1 MKYLKVAAVVA
12 LAALAFACA
21 PKIPQADIDAA
32 TAAFND
38 AKTAQA
44 DVYAPDAFKTASAAN
59 DTLQADLTAKAYGK
73 AKTDAKALLD
83 ASNTAKS
90 GVDAGK
96 AAMQTAVDGIVA
108 AINADLPVVQK
119 EIAKAARYGR
129 KAKVD
134 VKSLRALVAQA
145 KTGLA
150 DIKTSYDAGNIGD
163 ADAKATALQATVE
176 GARKQLEDAGYKA

>member
-21 PKIPQADIDAA
+21 PKIPQADIDAS

-44 DVYAPDAFKTASAAN
+44 DVYAPDSFKTASAAN
-59 DTLQADLTAKAYGK
+59 DTLQADLSSKAYGK
-73 AKTDAKALLD
+73 AKDDAKALLD

-90 GVDAGK
+90 AVDAGK
-96 AAMQTAVDGIVA
+96 AAMKTAVDGIVA

-119 EIAKAARYGR
+119 EIAKAARAGK

-134 VKSLRALVAQA
+134 IKPLKSLAADA

-176 GARKQLEDAGYKA
+176 GARKHLEDAGYKA